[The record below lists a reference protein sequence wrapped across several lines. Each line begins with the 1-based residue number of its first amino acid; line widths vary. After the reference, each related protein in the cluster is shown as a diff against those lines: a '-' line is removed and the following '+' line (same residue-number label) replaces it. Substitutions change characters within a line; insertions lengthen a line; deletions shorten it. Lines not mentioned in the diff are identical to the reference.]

1 MLLFETLRR
10 EPCALPPAFICMFAR
25 QWVHTPA
32 PAPAG
37 NIRPAR
43 DLTRDAHTVVMLVN
57 HRLYNDIPRA
67 DIEGKAII
75 DTRGVWS

>member
-1 MLLFETLRR
+1 MS
-10 EPCALPPAFICMFAR
+10 EPHATQLPGKLADHSHVR
-25 QWVHTPA
+25 LVE
-32 PAPAG
+32 
-37 NIRPAR
+37 NAR
-43 DLTRDAHTVVMLVN
+43 DIIRDAHIVVMLVN